1 MSKTEDNSTRVILTK
16 TLRLSL
22 RDPVEWSWENAFIKL
37 DLLIQPSSDFV
48 LAEKYASKFSM
59 LLNELAEDQA
69 LKNTSTFGQK

>member
-1 MSKTEDNSTRVILTK
+1 MSKTVDNSTRVILTK

-48 LAEKYASKFSM
+48 LDEKYASKFSM